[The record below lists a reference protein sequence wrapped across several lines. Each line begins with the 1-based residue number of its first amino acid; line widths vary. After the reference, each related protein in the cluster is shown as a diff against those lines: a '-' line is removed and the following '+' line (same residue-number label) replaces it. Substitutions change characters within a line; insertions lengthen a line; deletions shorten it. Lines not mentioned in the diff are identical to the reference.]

1 MRSLVFSLL
10 KKKKEKRKKSHQLV
24 GIITN
29 RIVYALGR
37 AINNA
42 VVGFHIAD
50 ENKALRVDER

>member
-10 KKKKEKRKKSHQLV
+10 KKKKKKKSHRLV

-29 RIVYALGR
+29 RFVYALGR

-42 VVGFHIAD
+42 VVGSHIAD
-50 ENKALRVDER
+50 ENKVLRVDDR